1 MSNDDDLSTTNSL
14 DKVFEVNQEN
24 SKQFHRYIQS
34 KKKYRNEYSDNPV
47 NIYENSNDE
56 NTTDTADNPGVEEV
70 VSYCEFLPS
79 EVVDPMGNNG
89 EYSCPAIS
97 VLPSGLAVVMATEAT
112 EGKTWM
118 RI

>member
-1 MSNDDDLSTTNSL
+1 MNMLL
-14 DKVFEVNQEN
+14 FGLLGLIACGDKE
-24 SKQFHRYIQS
+24 
-34 KKKYRNEYSDNPV
+34 DNTEDTA
-47 NIYENSNDE
+47 NNENSNDE
-56 NTTDTADNPGVEEV
+56 NTTDTTDNPGVEEV

-112 EGKTWM
+112 EGKNVVGNM
-118 RI
+118 GKHSRLL